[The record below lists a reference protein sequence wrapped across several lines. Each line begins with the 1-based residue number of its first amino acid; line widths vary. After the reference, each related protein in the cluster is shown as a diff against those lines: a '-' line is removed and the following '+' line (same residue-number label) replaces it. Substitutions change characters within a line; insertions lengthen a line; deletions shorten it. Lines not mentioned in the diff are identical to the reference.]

1 MMKFTL
7 SRTIYYDVIVDE
19 KLAQKLIKYCWDN
32 SCGIEE
38 AITDRQMGNTN
49 ANFDVATSRDC
60 KVTRLQDAVD
70 DEVIF
75 WYDGIGDCQN
85 LDNFIATTAQKYH
98 IPQDEIRTIL
108 GLKQSW
114 EK

>member
-1 MMKFTL
+1 MKFTL
-7 SRTIYYDVIVDE
+7 RRTIDYTVTINE

-38 AITDRQMGNTN
+38 ALTDRQMGNTP

-60 KVTRLQDAVD
+60 QVTMSQDPVD
-70 DEVIF
+70 DEVCF
-75 WYDGIGDCQN
+75 WYEGIDDCKN

-98 IPQDEIRTIL
+98 IPQDEVRTIL
-108 GLKQSW
+108 CLK
-114 EK
+114 